1 MQGSSVTHKECFDH
15 VLFFNSYKQSKL
27 IQYPRLTF
35 ITVWQELQGVENVIT
50 SHLEGESKRELS
62 SMIFSPKFI

>member
-1 MQGSSVTHKECFDH
+1 MQGSSITNKECFDH

-35 ITVWQELQGVENVIT
+35 ITVLQEFQGVENVIT
-50 SHLEGESKRELS
+50 SNLEGERES
-62 SMIFSPKFI
+62 YRP